1 MAYELRPHGI
11 MVSSVHPVTTA
22 TEFFDVSRERMLP
35 GHEQQYAIHD
45 MSRFFVQRPE
55 VVARAIARSV
65 GKPRTEVWT
74 SFPTR
79 VAAGFITA
87 FPWMLDVVVGFSR
100 RRGAAR
106 RAS

>member
-1 MAYELRPHGI
+1 
-11 MVSSVHPVTTA
+11 VTTA

-55 VVARAIARSV
+55 VVARAIARAV

-87 FPWMLDVVVGFSR
+87 FPWLLDVAVGFSR
-100 RRGAAR
+100 RGGTAR

>member
-1 MAYELRPHGI
+1 
-11 MVSSVHPVTTA
+11 
-22 TEFFDVSRERMLP
+22 
-35 GHEQQYAIHD
+35 
-45 MSRFFVQRPE
+45 

-106 RAS
+106 PAP